1 MLSDVA
7 IKAAKPRDK
16 TYTLPDGGGLTLE
29 VLATGTKVWR
39 LRYRLLGK
47 LEKATLGQYPAY
59 GLAEA
64 RQWREEGKWLAS
76 RGASPAALKQGAPLP
91 ADLPAVVK
99 ERAEAFIQSWC
110 LEARAKAQAQ
120 AAAAAQAAT
129 TAKLVSTVAWEWYDE
144 VVVARNKSPRTIQRA
159 LEKDIVPAIGDK
171 AVDAVTVLDA
181 QAITDAIKK
190 RGSDQMA
197 LVTRNIGARLFRYA
211 IARQLCTFNPFAALD
226 ANFIAQARSRE
237 VALTL
242 DEVGRLL
249 RAVYQSSM
257 RRSHK
262 LAVHLL
268 ILTLARKGEVIAAR
282 WAEINFE
289 EKLWSV
295 PNTRMKMGKP
305 HLVPLAPEALA
316 LLEELRHLAG
326 DSPFV
331 VPSSHGLDKPIAAST
346 LNTAL
351 RSLEHDVRD
360 FVIHDFRRTAS
371 THLHEAGYPA
381 DWIEKALAHETGG
394 IRGVYNKAQYLDQR
408 RTMLAEWA
416 TLVDRQLREGGKI
429 LIGATGRAFHANP

>member
-1 MLSDVA
+1 
-7 IKAAKPRDK
+7 
-16 TYTLPDGGGLTLE
+16 
-29 VLATGTKVWR
+29 
-39 LRYRLLGK
+39 
-47 LEKATLGQYPAY
+47 
-59 GLAEA
+59 
-64 RQWREEGKWLAS
+64 
-76 RGASPAALKQGAPLP
+76 
-91 ADLPAVVK
+91 
-99 ERAEAFIQSWC
+99 
-110 LEARAKAQAQ
+110 
-120 AAAAAQAAT
+120 
-129 TAKLVSTVAWEWYDE
+129 VAWEWYDE
-144 VVVARNKSPRTIQRA
+144 VVVARNKSPRTIQRVI
-159 LEKDIVPAIGDK
+159 EKDLVPAIGDK
-171 AVDAVTVLDA
+171 AVDAVTVLNA

-226 ANFIAQARSRE
+226 AAFIAQARSRD

-268 ILTLARKGEVIAAR
+268 VLTLARKGEVIAAT
-282 WAEINFE
+282 WQEISFE

-331 VPSSHGLDKPIAAST
+331 VPSSHSLDKPIAAST

-351 RSLEHDVRD
+351 RGNGQVKAPIGFLKVHGVADARSFEPLPVLEIVVGKLLEGNLSAKRLPISRHMNTLLIR
-360 FVIHDFRRTAS
+360 I
-371 THLHEAGYPA
+371 EATCCHFC
-381 DWIEKALAHETGG
+381 ALFGG
-394 IRGVYNKAQYLDQR
+394 G
-408 RTMLAEWA
+408 
-416 TLVDRQLREGGKI
+416 
-429 LIGATGRAFHANP
+429 